1 MADYNHDSDSRKIE
15 PNTIYIG
22 EGVNVSGDVV
32 VPQVV
37 VVDGSIEGNVTARAV
52 WVGPSGVIKGKI
64 IATEAEIYGSVSEM
78 IEGKQLLCVRST
90 GRVSGNVS
98 YGELLLEKG
107 AVISGS
113 FSSTNFQ
120 PDAKQPAPEQ
130 ILGSSERPMIV
141 HRIESGRP
149 LNGNSNGSGVAA
161 SANGQTKLPPADY
174 REAV

>member
-1 MADYNHDSDSRKIE
+1 MILLAAGGHGFEMLED
-15 PNTIYIG
+15 T
-22 EGVNVSGDVV
+22 
-32 VPQVV
+32 
-37 VVDGSIEGNVTARAV
+37 
-52 WVGPSGVIKGKI
+52 
-64 IATEAEIYGSVSEM
+64 EM
-78 IEGKQLLCVRST
+78 IEVKQLLCVRSS